1 MKRAAIIIA
10 AAGLTLAG
18 TALWAQEGPRSATP
32 APVVKLVKAD
42 LPGRTVFEHQCAPC
56 HGAGHGTDGAPVLPA
71 VAALQ
76 RRYGGDPSPLLE
88 LRPDIEADYVRLF
101 VRNGVGAMPAFRKS
115 ELTDAQ
121 VDQIAAYLRATAKA
135 SKRK

>member
-1 MKRAAIIIA
+1 MKRARIALA
-10 AAGLTLAG
+10 AAALALTA
-18 TALWAQEGPRSATP
+18 TALWAQEGPRGPA
-32 APVVKLVKAD
+32 APVVRLVKAD

-76 RRYGGDPSPLLE
+76 RRYNGDPSPLLE

-115 ELTDAQ
+115 ELTDTQ

-135 SKRK
+135 SGAR

>member
-1 MKRAAIIIA
+1 MKRARIALA
-10 AAGLTLAG
+10 AAALALTA
-18 TALWAQEGPRSATP
+18 TALWAQEGPRGPA
-32 APVVKLVKAD
+32 APVVRLVKAD
-42 LPGRTVFEHQCAPC
+42 LPGRVVFEHQCAPC

-76 RRYGGDPSPLLE
+76 RRYNGDPSPLLE
-88 LRPDIEADYVRLF
+88 LRPEIEADYVRLF

-115 ELTDAQ
+115 ELTDTQ

-135 SKRK
+135 SGAR

>member
-1 MKRAAIIIA
+1 MKRARIALA
-10 AAGLTLAG
+10 AAALALTA
-18 TALWAQEGPRSATP
+18 TALWAQEGPRGPA
-32 APVVKLVKAD
+32 APVVRLVKAD
-42 LPGRTVFEHQCAPC
+42 LPGRVVFEHQCAPC

-76 RRYGGDPSPLLE
+76 RRYNGDPSPLLE

-115 ELTDAQ
+115 ELTDTQ

-135 SKRK
+135 SGAR

>member
-1 MKRAAIIIA
+1 MKRARIALA
-10 AAGLTLAG
+10 AAALALTA
-18 TALWAQEGPRSATP
+18 TALWAQEGPRGPA
-32 APVVKLVKAD
+32 APVVRLVKAD

-76 RRYGGDPSPLLE
+76 RRYNGDPSPLLE
-88 LRPDIEADYVRLF
+88 LRPEIEADYVRLF

-115 ELTDAQ
+115 ELTDTQ

-135 SKRK
+135 SGAR

>member
-1 MKRAAIIIA
+1 MKRARIALA
-10 AAGLTLAG
+10 AAALALTA
-18 TALWAQEGPRSATP
+18 TALWAQEGRRVPA
-32 APVVKLVKAD
+32 APVVRLVKAD
-42 LPGRTVFEHQCAPC
+42 LPGRTAFEHQCAPC

-76 RRYGGDPSPLLE
+76 RRYNGDPSPLLE
-88 LRPDIEADYVRLF
+88 LRPEIEADYVRLF

-115 ELTDAQ
+115 ELTDTQ

-135 SKRK
+135 SGAR